1 MRLDKMVDDEDGDF
15 RIPIF
20 VCPKRR
26 TERII
31 PKGAVDAS
39 YLNHTCDCG
48 YYGKL
53 IVMYTAVVHEDE
65 TVDII

>member
-1 MRLDKMVDDEDGDF
+1 MRLDKKVDDEDGVF

-20 VCPKRR
+20 VCPKSG
-26 TERII
+26 TGRII
-31 PKGAVDAS
+31 PKGAVDAYS
-39 YLNHTCDCG
+39 SNHSCHCG

-53 IVMYTAVVHEDE
+53 IVMHTAGVHEDE

>member
-20 VCPKRR
+20 VCPQCG
-26 TERII
+26 TGRII
-31 PKGAVDAS
+31 PKCAVDAYS
-39 YLNHTCDCG
+39 SNHSCDCG

>member
-1 MRLDKMVDDEDGDF
+1 MVDDDDGDF

-20 VCPKRR
+20 VCPKCR
-26 TERII
+26 TGRII
-31 PKGAVDAS
+31 PKGAIDAS
-39 YLNHTCDCG
+39 YSPRSCDCG

-65 TVDII
+65 TVDLI